1 MSAWSL
7 LCVPVVLLI
16 VLFVVPTVWALW
28 ISAHDYS
35 HNLLQ
40 PDWVS
45 MGNYLRLFHTGSFW
59 QSLGIT
65 LVFTALTLP
74 AMIWLPIPLALL
86 LQQPLKGIQV
96 YRVIAYLPVI
106 SPLVAMA
113 ITWKGLYA
121 SDGVFNTVLSALHLP
136 AVPWL
141 TSPDVALLAI
151 IMMVV
156 WKGLAYYGMMVL
168 TQLLQLDPQL
178 NEAARLDGA
187 GPWQVFWQVTYP
199 GLQPVLGVVG
209 LICLLGC
216 FKSFTEQYVMTRGG
230 PMDSTTTWL
239 YWIYHHGFER
249 LDLGLACAGGL
260 LLMVVL
266 GALALLQQRV
276 QSLQQAD

>member
-1 MSAWSL
+1 MAAWSL
-7 LCVPVVLLI
+7 LCVPVLLLI

-121 SDGVFNTVLSALHLP
+121 SDGTHTNSNNWGHFCVCFVAVLLP
-136 AVPWL
+136 SVMYLYVHRPRSVARA
-141 TSPDVALLAI
+141 SPPQKCPELLE
-151 IMMVV
+151 MV
-156 WKGLAYYGMMVL
+156 
-168 TQLLQLDPQL
+168 
-178 NEAARLDGA
+178 
-187 GPWQVFWQVTYP
+187 
-199 GLQPVLGVVG
+199 
-209 LICLLGC
+209 
-216 FKSFTEQYVMTRGG
+216 
-230 PMDSTTTWL
+230 
-239 YWIYHHGFER
+239 
-249 LDLGLACAGGL
+249 
-260 LLMVVL
+260 
-266 GALALLQQRV
+266 
-276 QSLQQAD
+276 